1 MAWPRE
7 DARATLGGT
16 QDPVSKAKK
25 MATSSAALPQSA
37 RSDRRRWRPRA
48 RWIVLAVLLT
58 ALLLGGW
65 LWLRDSSLAQVE
77 KVNVTGA
84 TGETR
89 RSVERAITIAARE
102 MTTLHFDDAA
112 LLAALKPY
120 PIVKSIEV
128 RTHPPHKI
136 DVIVHQYT
144 PVATVVLGG
153 RDVPVAAD
161 GTVLDGSAASGVPP
175 LPTNRAPVRGAIRER
190 VVLEEIR
197 VLAGATAA
205 QRATVE
211 RVQYG
216 PHGVEL
222 KFRGDA
228 PMAYFGDGARA
239 RDQWVALK
247 RVEADPASAG
257 ATYIDLRIPER
268 PAAGGFGEGVGVS
281 TDGTDAA
288 AVDGTDGTDASSVD
302 GSGDTTDQTGIGDG
316 EAIQ

>member
-1 MAWPRE
+1 MAWPHE
-7 DARATLGGT
+7 DARATLEGT
-16 QDPVSKAKK
+16 QEPVSKAKK
-25 MATSSAALPQSA
+25 MATSSAALPQSKSSS
-37 RSDRRRWRPRA
+37 RPRWRPRA
-48 RWIVLAVLLT
+48 RWIVLVVVLG
-58 ALLLGGW
+58 ALLVGGW

-89 RSVERAITIAARE
+89 RGVERAITIAARE
-102 MTTLHFDDAA
+102 MTTLHFDAAA
-112 LLAALKPY
+112 LRAALKPY

-128 RTHPPHKI
+128 RTHPLHKI

-161 GTVLDGSAASGVPP
+161 GTVLDGSSATGVPP
-175 LPTNRAPVRGAIRER
+175 LATNRVPVRGEIRER
-190 VVLEEIR
+190 AVLEEIR

-211 RVQYG
+211 RVQQG

-228 PMAYFGDGARA
+228 PMAYFGNGARA
-239 RDQWVALK
+239 RDQWIALR

-268 PAAGGFGEGVGVS
+268 PAAGGFGEGVGAGTDTAGTDTGVAADGTDTSS
-281 TDGTDAA
+281 TDGT
-288 AVDGTDGTDASSVD
+288 
-302 GSGDTTDQTGIGDG
+302 GDTTDQTDSTDG
-316 EAIQ
+316 TGLQ